1 MSQELSISDGGKI
14 LKLCDL
20 SDKDNVLWIKT
31 YSVSEKDESKENSL
45 ARQLHYESNWRNI
58 FAFFV
63 DVDRHI
69 NNKGEFVTDVVK
81 GYNINL
87 EEYEPKPIE
96 SVRVLWND
104 EIKILKIIKNSPS
117 ISNAN
122 VAREIGRTSNSV
134 GKTIKTLIYLKYIEK
149 DSTKRTSKWILLRDV
164 EDIKIKYSYF
174 KSEIM
179 LLFDDKSESEN

>member
-1 MSQELSISDGGKI
+1 
-14 LKLCDL
+14 
-20 SDKDNVLWIKT
+20 
-31 YSVSEKDESKENSL
+31 
-45 ARQLHYESNWRNI
+45 
-58 FAFFV
+58 
-63 DVDRHI
+63 
-69 NNKGEFVTDVVK
+69 
-81 GYNINL
+81 
-87 EEYEPKPIE
+87 
-96 SVRVLWND
+96 VRVLWND

-164 EDIKIKYSYF
+164 DDIKIKYSYF